1 MNIINH
7 EADMLGFQNVTVNLY
22 RLLKTHQTSSMSLET
37 KKNMWLGDK
46 YLFELFQLSQLTQ
59 RGLFFLNHR
68 IKNKV
73 TKSIFFLFSLET
85 NIETLC

>member
-1 MNIINH
+1 
-7 EADMLGFQNVTVNLY
+7 
-22 RLLKTHQTSSMSLET
+22 
-37 KKNMWLGDK
+37 MWLGDK

-68 IKNKV
+68 IKNKI
-73 TKSIFFLFSLET
+73 TKFIFFLFSLET